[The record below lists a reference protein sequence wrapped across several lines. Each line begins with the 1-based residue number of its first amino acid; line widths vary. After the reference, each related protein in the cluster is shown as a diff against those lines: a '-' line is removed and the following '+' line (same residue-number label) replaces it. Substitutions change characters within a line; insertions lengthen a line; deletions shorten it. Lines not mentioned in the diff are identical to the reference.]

1 MNLTEVAAMKSF
13 TLEHFLLIKQNQK
26 LLNKLSIGECENNK
40 ELTKSLLDQI
50 EYVRRENSAK
60 SNIISSLINN
70 KVLFSNEEN
79 HISIDKSNFE
89 NPKRDVKSKV
99 MDENKISLAA

>member
-13 TLEHFLLIKQNQK
+13 TLEQFLLIKQNQK

-50 EYVRRENSAK
+50 E
-60 SNIISSLINN
+60 
-70 KVLFSNEEN
+70 
-79 HISIDKSNFE
+79 
-89 NPKRDVKSKV
+89 
-99 MDENKISLAA
+99 